1 MIKANFNK
9 KYVHDFLL
17 ENHIDFIKEYIELSQ
32 KIDFS
37 YAAVWELKENYLT
50 LLYDHTKLGVLSEKR
65 YAFYNEGPGWRI
77 IFDGTPIS
85 PLTTKGFKYIHFLVS
100 NKHEIFTIDK
110 LVDLDE
116 ENTDTRHK
124 KSRFDPKINSSK
136 LGKTPLLDN
145 KYIHDLKDKIKRLR
159 KDIDEADRTEDWE
172 RKEKKEEEL
181 EKIVDYFE
189 KNVRY
194 VGGTKKLRC
203 FSDASIKNQRRIAKN
218 IERSLNEIKKW
229 NEDAYRH
236 FHDALAP
243 IDSYIQSYFP
253 LIDEDIDWHT
263 E

>member
-1 MIKANFNK
+1 M
-9 KYVHDFLL
+9 
-17 ENHIDFIKEYIELSQ
+17 
-32 KIDFS
+32 
-37 YAAVWELKENYLT
+37 WELKENYLT
-50 LLYDHTKLGVLSEKR
+50 RLYDHTKRGVLSEKR

-77 IFDGTPIS
+77 IFDGKPIS

-110 LVDLDE
+110 LVDLDGVNTDLDEVNTALDEENTALDE

-181 EKIVDYFE
+181 GKIFDYYK

-194 VGGTKKLRC
+194 VGGTKKLRY

-229 NEDAYRH
+229 NEDVYRH

-243 IDSYIQSYFP
+243 IDSYNQSYYP
-253 LIDEDIDWHT
+253 LKDIDWHT